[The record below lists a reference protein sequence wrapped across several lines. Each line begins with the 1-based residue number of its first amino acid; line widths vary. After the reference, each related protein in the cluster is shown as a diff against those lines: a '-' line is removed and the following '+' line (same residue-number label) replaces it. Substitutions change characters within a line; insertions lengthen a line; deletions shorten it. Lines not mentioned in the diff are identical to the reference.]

1 MIRLSKLFLINI
13 KNYGYLNSLKILLFE
28 IIGFIQFFNYKEFS
42 FIEENKTSYSSS
54 KKLNTYNTA
63 YIPTPYYFLYL
74 INEHLKFK
82 KMRKCKFID
91 LGCGYSRPANYFI
104 SKQKKIDYLGIDIYK
119 YDRNKKKGYKILK
132 QDLRNF
138 KKTKIIL
145 DKFIKKDQ
153 NNVIFL
159 SDPFDIKL
167 VFKIL
172 NFLNLKGKKFF
183 TILVNVNTNIIN
195 KDFKLIYFKRFNR
208 RNIKI
213 YKN

>member
-82 KMRKCKFID
+82 KMRQCKFID

-119 YDRNKKKGYKILK
+119 YDKNKKKSYKILK

-183 TILVNVNTNIIN
+183 TIFVNVNTNIIN
-195 KDFKLIYFKRFNR
+195 KDFKLIYLKRFNR

>member
-1 MIRLSKLFLINI
+1 MIRLSKLFLVNI
-13 KNYGYLNSLKILLFE
+13 KNYGYLNSFKILIFE
-28 IIGFIQFFNYKEFS
+28 LIGFIQFFNYKEFS
-42 FIEENKTSYSSS
+42 FIEEKKTSYSGS
-54 KKLNTYNTA
+54 KKFNTYNTA

-74 INEHLKFK
+74 INTHLNFK
-82 KMRKCKFID
+82 KMKQCKFID

-104 SKQKKIDYLGIDIYK
+104 SKQKKIDYLGIDIYR
-119 YDRNKKKGYKILK
+119 YDKNKKKGYKILK
-132 QDLRNF
+132 QNLRNF

-145 DKFIKKDQ
+145 DKFVKKNK

-183 TILVNVNTNIIN
+183 TILINVNTNIAN
-195 KDFKLIYFKRFNR
+195 KDFKLIYIKNFNQ

>member
-82 KMRKCKFID
+82 KMRQCKFID

-119 YDRNKKKGYKILK
+119 YDRNKKKSYKILK

>member
-119 YDRNKKKGYKILK
+119 YDKNKKKSYKILK

>member
-82 KMRKCKFID
+82 KMRQCKFID

-119 YDRNKKKGYKILK
+119 YDKNKKKSYKILK

-195 KDFKLIYFKRFNR
+195 KDFKLIYLKRFNR

>member
-82 KMRKCKFID
+82 KMRQCKFID

>member
-82 KMRKCKFID
+82 KMRQCKFID

-119 YDRNKKKGYKILK
+119 YDKNKKKSYKILK

>member
-82 KMRKCKFID
+82 KMRQCKFID

-119 YDRNKKKGYKILK
+119 YARNKKKGYKILK

-145 DKFIKKDQ
+145 DKFIKKNQ

-183 TILVNVNTNIIN
+183 TIFVNVNTNIIN
-195 KDFKLIYFKRFNR
+195 KDFKLIYLKRFNR
-208 RNIKI
+208 KNIKI

>member
-82 KMRKCKFID
+82 KMRQCKFID

-119 YDRNKKKGYKILK
+119 YDRNKKKSYKILK

-172 NFLNLKGKKFF
+172 NFLNLKKKKFF
-183 TILVNVNTNIIN
+183 TILVNVNTNIVN
-195 KDFKLIYFKRFNR
+195 RDFKLIYLKKFNQ

>member
-28 IIGFIQFFNYKEFS
+28 LIGLIRFFNYKEFS

-54 KKLNTYNTA
+54 KILNTYNTA

-74 INEHLKFK
+74 INAHLKFR
-82 KMRKCKFID
+82 KMSQCKFID

-104 SKQKKIDYLGIDIYK
+104 SKQKKIDYLGIDIYR
-119 YDRNKKKGYKILK
+119 YDKNKKKGYKILK

-145 DKFIKKDQ
+145 DKFIKKNQ

-172 NFLNLKGKKFF
+172 NFLNLKKKKFF
-183 TILVNVNTNIIN
+183 TILVNVNTNIVN
-195 KDFKLIYFKRFNR
+195 RDFKLIYLKKFNQ

>member
-13 KNYGYLNSLKILLFE
+13 KNYGYFNSLKIILFE

-119 YDRNKKKGYKILK
+119 YDRNKKKSYKILK